1 MNIETILH
9 TFISLMGLIVAL
21 GGASTYLSGKD
32 TSGWAWKCAIWAIIA
47 IGYTWM

>member
-21 GGASTYLSGKD
+21 GGASTYLSGKILQD
-32 TSGWAWKCAIWAIIA
+32 GHGNVQYGQS
-47 IGYTWM
+47 